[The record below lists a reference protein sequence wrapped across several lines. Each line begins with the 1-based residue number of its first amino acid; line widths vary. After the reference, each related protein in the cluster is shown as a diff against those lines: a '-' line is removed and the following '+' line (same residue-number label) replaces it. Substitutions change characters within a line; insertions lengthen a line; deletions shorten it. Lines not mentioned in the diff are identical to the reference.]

1 MCLTLHRPIM
11 IMSNLLILTI
21 SLGDIKD
28 KMSKFSNKCKILHT
42 QVKNYLLI
50 SDERCCK
57 VINKFKFKVS
67 YNSLKHEWLWH
78 TVYGPN
84 CSSPPTFLNN
94 LHIILGLR
102 PLNTNLNLNMTDH
115 YIIIVLLNF
124 KNSRLCLNHESNYE
138 LWIKKIIWWL
148 WRKTFKIFCICEGN
162 FLQNWTRNDFCIIF
176 VVEKKWVLHEI

>member
-1 MCLTLHRPIM
+1 MKDSLRTQTSDNVCHITFKTDFIVFISNVIMCLTLHRPIM

-67 YNSLKHEWLWH
+67 YNSLKHE
-78 TVYGPN
+78 
-84 CSSPPTFLNN
+84 
-94 LHIILGLR
+94 
-102 PLNTNLNLNMTDH
+102 
-115 YIIIVLLNF
+115 
-124 KNSRLCLNHESNYE
+124 
-138 LWIKKIIWWL
+138 
-148 WRKTFKIFCICEGN
+148 
-162 FLQNWTRNDFCIIF
+162 
-176 VVEKKWVLHEI
+176 